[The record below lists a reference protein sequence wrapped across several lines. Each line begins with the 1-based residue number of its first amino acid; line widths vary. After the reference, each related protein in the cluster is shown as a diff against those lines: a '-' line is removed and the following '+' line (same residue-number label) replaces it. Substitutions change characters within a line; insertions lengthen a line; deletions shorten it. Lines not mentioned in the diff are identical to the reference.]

1 MPLANSL
8 LKKEQLNSPEP
19 LFPLDVYF
27 CNECGLVQLTYVV
40 PPEILF
46 KNYVYVTGISDT
58 MREHFAQF
66 AKEIVENFNLSSDSL
81 IVDIGGND
89 GTFLK
94 EFKRFNVKTLNV
106 EPATNIAKL
115 SEESGIET
123 VNDFWSDE
131 TAVRIKKEMGP
142 AKVILGTNVFAH
154 VNDLDGFLRGV
165 NSLLDDGGIFVIEV
179 PYLGD
184 LIKNREF
191 DTIYH
196 EHLSYFAIS
205 PLMTLFK
212 KFNMEIFDIKRVGVH
227 GGSIRVYVGR
237 VSKSLKVSESVPNLL
252 EVEKGLKL
260 NSLDT
265 YIKFATEIK
274 EMKDKLLEILRKL
287 RSEGKKIVGYGAP
300 AKGTVLLNYFGIS
313 ADILDYTVDRTTL
326 KQGLYVPG
334 VRIPI
339 FPPEKLLEDK
349 PDYVLILVWNIAD
362 EIMKQQQKYKE
373 LGGRF
378 IIPVP
383 EIKII

>member
-1 MPLANSL
+1 
-8 LKKEQLNSPEP
+8 
-19 LFPLDVYF
+19 
-27 CNECGLVQLTYVV
+27 
-40 PPEILF
+40 
-46 KNYVYVTGISDT
+46 
-58 MREHFAQF
+58 
-66 AKEIVENFNLSSDSL
+66 
-81 IVDIGGND
+81 
-89 GTFLK
+89 
-94 EFKRFNVKTLNV
+94 LNV